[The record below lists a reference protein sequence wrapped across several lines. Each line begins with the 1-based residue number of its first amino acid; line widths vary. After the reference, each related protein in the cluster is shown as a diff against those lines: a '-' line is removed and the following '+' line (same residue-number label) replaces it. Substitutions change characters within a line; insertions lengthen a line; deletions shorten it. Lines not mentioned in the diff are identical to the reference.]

1 LNAGACLVS
10 PPVVPV
16 VPRIRLKKCS
26 KVAETLNSR
35 SLLEQVA
42 VLVGRFAGVPAL
54 LVLAVLAALFPL
66 VLFPACGVGDFIPLD
81 LHFSYTPEQVSIYLA
96 GLGDEGRRSY
106 RCMLLLPDMVFPLV
120 YATALSVQLMLVL
133 CRRLSTARRYLC
145 LAPYLVVIAD
155 WGENL
160 FLATVSGGYPDTL
173 DGLIRIA
180 SVFTSLK
187 WTLLALTL
195 LLLFAAILVR
205 LAGSSRAG

>member
-1 LNAGACLVS
+1 MPLGLAPCRTGRAI
-10 PPVVPV
+10 
-16 VPRIRLKKCS
+16 IRLERWTE
-26 KVAETLNSR
+26 VAETSNSR
-35 SLLEQVA
+35 SLLEQAA
-42 VLVGRFAGVPAL
+42 VLLGQFAGVPAL

-66 VLFPACGVGDFIPLD
+66 VLFPACGVGDFVPLD

-106 RCMLLLPDMVFPLV
+106 RCMLLFPDMVFPLV
-120 YATALSVQLMLVL
+120 YVTALSVLLVLVL

-145 LAPYLVVIAD
+145 LFPYLVVVAD
-155 WGENL
+155 WVENL
-160 FLATVSGGYPDTL
+160 FLATASGAYPDML

-195 LLLFAAILVR
+195 LLLFAAILVW
-205 LAGSSRAG
+205 LAGPSRDG

>member
-1 LNAGACLVS
+1 
-10 PPVVPV
+10 
-16 VPRIRLKKCS
+16 
-26 KVAETLNSR
+26 VAETSNSR
-35 SLLEQVA
+35 SLLEQAA
-42 VLVGRFAGVPAL
+42 VLVSRFAGVPAL
-54 LVLAVLAALFPL
+54 LVLGMLSASFPL
-66 VLFPACGVGDFIPLD
+66 VLFPACGIGTFVPLD
-81 LHFSYTPEQVSIYLA
+81 LHFSYNPEQVSVYLA
-96 GLGDEGRRSY
+96 ELGDEGRRSY

-120 YATALSVQLMLVL
+120 YASALSVLLVLVL
-133 CRRLSTARRYLC
+133 CRHLSAARRYLC

-160 FLATVSGGYPDTL
+160 FLATALDAYPDTL

>member
-1 LNAGACLVS
+1 LNAGACPVS

-16 VPRIRLKKCS
+16 VPRIRLEKCS

-35 SLLEQVA
+35 FLLPRAA
-42 VLVGRFAGVPAL
+42 VLVSRFAGVPAL
-54 LVLAVLAALFPL
+54 LVL
-66 VLFPACGVGDFIPLD
+66 G
-81 LHFSYTPEQVSIYLA
+81 
-96 GLGDEGRRSY
+96 
-106 RCMLLLPDMVFPLV
+106 MLSASFPLV
-120 YATALSVQLMLVL
+120 YASALSVLLMLVL

-205 LAGSSRAG
+205 LAGSLRAG